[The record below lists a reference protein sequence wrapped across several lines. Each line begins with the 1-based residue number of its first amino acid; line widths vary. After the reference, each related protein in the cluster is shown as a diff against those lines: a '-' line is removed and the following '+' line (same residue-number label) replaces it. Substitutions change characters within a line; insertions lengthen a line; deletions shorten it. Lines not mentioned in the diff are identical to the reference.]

1 MYADYERVYTNYLMH
16 HGTKGMKRGVR
27 KVLKK
32 YNSGYNG
39 LISSLNEKNPN
50 YHTMKKMIKKDKVNL
65 NKMTSKKDIK
75 NKAAF
80 DAVKYA
86 TIQIAGFN
94 PKLDPVKLN
103 KIMEKDWAK
112 NKVQIVKEMNAHRR
126 IGRAKVASTLALYGG
141 IGVATIGMISKN
153 DNLMNAGLLATI
165 GGSLGSAAAI
175 SSANTSKIVRRS
187 QGYANRKDIY

>member
-16 HGTKGMKRGVR
+16 HGTKGMKWGVR

-126 IGRAKVASTLALYGG
+126 IGRAKVASTLAVYGG
-141 IGVATIGMISKN
+141 IGVAAIGMISKN

-165 GGSLGSAAAI
+165 GGSLGSAAAT

>member
-1 MYADYERVYTNYLMH
+1 MYTDYERVYSNYLMH
-16 HGTKGMKRGVR
+16 HGTKGMKWGVR

-50 YHTMKKMIKKDKVNL
+50 YHTMKKMIKNDKANI
-65 NKMTSKKDIK
+65 NKMTSKRDIK

-80 DAVKYA
+80 DAIKYA

-165 GGSLGSAAAI
+165 GGSLGSAAAT

>member
-1 MYADYERVYTNYLMH
+1 MYTDYERVYSNYLMH
-16 HGTKGMKRGVR
+16 HGTKGMKWGVR

-50 YHTMKKMIKKDKVNL
+50 YHTMKKMIKNDKVNL

-165 GGSLGSAAAI
+165 GGSLGSAAAT

>member
-1 MYADYERVYTNYLMH
+1 MYADYEKVYSNYLMH
-16 HGTKGMKRGVR
+16 HGTKGMKWGVR

-165 GGSLGSAAAI
+165 GGRLGSAAAI